1 MSKVNLYSKKNKY
14 LRTIIQVI
22 FFIIVLLTSI
32 NHQLSETGIS
42 IPFVSKA
49 SLHAL
54 CPFGGVVS
62 LYTFFT
68 DGRFVQ
74 KIHESSFVMLSIVLF
89 LSVLFGPVFCGW
101 LCPLGS
107 IQEWIGKLG
116 KKIFKS
122 KYNNFVNY
130 KYDKYL
136 RFIRYIVL
144 IWVVFITS
152 KTTLLMFS
160 NIDPYHALFNFW
172 TSEVTPQALIL
183 LGIVLIS
190 ALFIERPWC
199 KYTCP
204 LGALLG
210 LTNSFRI
217 FKIRRNSKTCISCK
231 KCDKICP
238 MNIKISDKEVIKNH
252 QCISCMQCTSEISCP
267 IENTVSLK
275 TKDQLIIVK

>member
-1 MSKVNLYSKKNKY
+1 MKKSILSSKKNKY

-32 NHQLSETGIS
+32 NHQLSEAGIS

-49 SLHAL
+49 SLHSL

-62 LYTFFT
+62 LYTLFT

-74 KIHESSFVMLSIVLF
+74 KIHESSFVMLSIILF

-152 KTTLLMFS
+152 KTALLMFS

-252 QCISCMQCTSEISCP
+252 QCISCMQCTSEITCP

-275 TKDQLIIVK
+275 TKGDN